1 MHIFCTILY
10 IVRVLSFF
18 LYFYIK
24 ILLGVYFVSK
34 FSSLTFKIPI
44 TISFMSILML
54 GFLLTASIFFS
65 SKGVRQSTNMGFQNT
80 VNAYASLFD
89 SILNS
94 QIMVSMS
101 YSSSANIRNFL
112 IYRNDD
118 YEQAAL
124 IDLDLFIK
132 RNDYVESIY
141 VIDKIGT
148 ILLDKDNELTG
159 QSMEKLRPGMW
170 NRLNAGNLY
179 SVGNNMRKSA
189 KTGEYTISIGTQI
202 LDFEENVIGYLVL
215 IVKSSTI
222 HDTYFNDIT
231 LGKTGRIVA
240 VNDELK
246 IVMDTDFGSVGQDAP
261 AEYGSI
267 FSQGYQ
273 NGNLQYIRDNH
284 NRTGYYEKMKV
295 HPWIVAY
302 AMNEEEIY
310 EVNKSIIISSIIIGI
325 ISMLLM
331 TFVVFLFTK
340 SITKPLNLIVEE
352 AKEIEEGRLIMHGRK
367 LNRKDEIGKLS
378 VSFHNMKYKL
388 IEVIET
394 TLHNADKMSEA
405 ANNISEENKDLA
417 FKAENIAAN
426 LEETASSM
434 EEISSAITSSANNS
448 VKGNDMMKL
457 CRESIEDAALI
468 ITDTVQSM
476 AEVNADSEKIK
487 NIIKVIED
495 IAFQTNILA
504 LNAAVE
510 AARAGDQGKGFA
522 VVASEVRSLAQ
533 SSQDSSKD
541 ITELINQVYEKIN
554 RANKKVESQE
564 QIFIGIK
571 ERIEETSNIIRD
583 ISSAALEQQS
593 GVSQVNKAVMEM
605 DTITQENAALV
616 EEATTSSM
624 ELYNDAKE
632 LQSLMSFFRIE
643 K

>member
-10 IVRVLSFF
+10 IVRVLSFY

>member
-1 MHIFCTILY
+1 M
-10 IVRVLSFF
+10 
-18 LYFYIK
+18 
-24 ILLGVYFVSK
+24 SK

-593 GVSQVNKAVMEM
+593 GVSHVNKAV
-605 DTITQENAALV
+605 
-616 EEATTSSM
+616 
-624 ELYNDAKE
+624 
-632 LQSLMSFFRIE
+632 
-643 K
+643 

>member
-1 MHIFCTILY
+1 M
-10 IVRVLSFF
+10 
-18 LYFYIK
+18 
-24 ILLGVYFVSK
+24 SK